1 MSYYSTS
8 GTVVSMLEPIL
19 GINDPILTNSTYMAT
34 ALQSSKDFIDNICD
48 RDFLLHSDEVEFHDG
63 NGRDSLNTYYYP
75 IVGITYV
82 VMYNQLMQSMRTF
95 LDTELIIHPEWGEIF
110 LPPIYP
116 AFMADKPFSA
126 MFGNIFISGRRNIEI
141 KYDYGYSTPPNE
153 IVTASNLYASSY
165 ILKLKFASISGGSAS
180 RSIDGYSE
188 SFGAWKS
195 SPFGSIGDSWEE
207 QARQIAYR
215 WKRISMRAI

>member
-1 MSYYSTS
+1 MAYSTS
-8 GTVVSMLEPIL
+8 GTVTSMLAPIL
-19 GINDPILTNSTYMAT
+19 GVNDPILTNSTYMAT
-34 ALQSSKDFIDNICD
+34 ALQSAKDFIDNICD
-48 RDFLLHSDEVEFHDG
+48 RDFDLHTGVIEFHDG

-75 IVGITYV
+75 IVGLTYV

-141 KYDYGYSTPPNE
+141 NYDYGYSTPPSE
-153 IVTASNLYASSY
+153 IVTASNYYASSY
-165 ILKLKFASISGGSAS
+165 ILKLKFASISGGATS

-188 SFGAWKS
+188 SFGGFLT
-195 SPFGSIGDSWEE
+195 SPFGSIAKTWEDD
-207 QARQIAYR
+207 ARAIAYR
-215 WKRISMRAI
+215 WKRISMRAV